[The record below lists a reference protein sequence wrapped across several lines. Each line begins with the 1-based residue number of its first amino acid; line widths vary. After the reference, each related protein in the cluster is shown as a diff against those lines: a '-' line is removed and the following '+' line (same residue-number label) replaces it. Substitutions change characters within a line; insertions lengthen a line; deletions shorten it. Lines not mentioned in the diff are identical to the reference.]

1 MGVAKPLVKEINH
14 YLEYLSAD
22 QQKVVLGVV
31 KNFVPYEE
39 KVWQDEKHFEAEMKK
54 RFKDLET
61 GKDKGITFDELRI
74 NLRQQYKNRK
84 KKKA

>member
-1 MGVAKPLVKEINH
+1 MGAAKPLVKEINH
-14 YLEYLSAD
+14 YLAYLNTD

-31 KNFVPYEE
+31 KNFATYEE
-39 KVWQDEKHFEAEMKK
+39 ESWKNEKQFEAEMKK

-61 GKDKGITFDELRI
+61 GKDKGITFDELRT
-74 NLRQQYKNRK
+74 NLRQQYKSSK